1 MPVWDAEVE
10 IDEVLVRDLVAEQFP
25 DLDASTPRLL
35 GEGWDNAVWLIEE
48 RWAFRF
54 PRRQIAIPGVER
66 ELAVSPLLA
75 TLLPVPIPFP
85 TFVGKPS
92 DRYPWPFFGA
102 PLLHGRES
110 ADAGLSDEERI
121 ELGRALGRFLRAL
134 HASSTQSQVDPDE
147 SLPVDP
153 NRRADM
159 PARADIARTWLTELD
174 DLGWEPRGDVDALF
188 GAALELGPSTAR
200 AVVHGDLHARHVLV
214 HQGALSGVID
224 WGDVCRADPAIDL
237 VLVWSFLPPPA
248 REAFVLEYGPVSE
261 EQALRARML
270 AVSLCGALAV
280 YGRREGFPALERECL
295 AGIERALD
303 G

>member
-10 IDEVLVRDLVAEQFP
+10 IDEALVRSLVAEQFP
-25 DLDASTPRLL
+25 DLDSRTPRLL

-66 ELAVSPLLA
+66 ELAVSPRLA
-75 TLLPVPIPFP
+75 TLLPAPIPFP

-110 ADAGLSDEERI
+110 ADAGLSDEERV

-134 HASSTQSQVDPDE
+134 HAPATQAQVDPSDA
-147 SLPVDP
+147 LPLDP

-159 PARADIARTWLTELD
+159 SVRADVARTWLAELE
-174 DLGWEPRGDVDALF
+174 DLGWEPRGDVRTVFA
-188 GAALELGPSTAR
+188 AALELGPSTAR

-214 HQGALSGVID
+214 REGALSGVID

-237 VLVWSFLPPPA
+237 ALVWSFLPLPA
-248 REAFVLEYGPVSE
+248 REAF
-261 EQALRARML
+261 
-270 AVSLCGALAV
+270 
-280 YGRREGFPALERECL
+280 
-295 AGIERALD
+295 I
-303 G
+303 

>member
-10 IDEVLVRDLVAEQFP
+10 IDEALVQRLVGEQFP
-25 DLDASTPRLL
+25 DLDTSAPRLL

-66 ELAVSPLLA
+66 ELAVSPRLA

-85 TFVGKPS
+85 TFVGQPS

-110 ADAGLSDEERI
+110 ADADLADEDRI

-134 HASSTQSQVDPDE
+134 HAPATRMQVDPEDA
-147 SLPVDP
+147 LPVDP

-159 PARADIARTWLTELD
+159 PVRADIARTWLAELEV
-174 DLGWEPRGDVDALF
+174 LGWRPQGDIESLCAT
-188 GAALELGPSTAR
+188 AQELGPSVAR

-214 HQGALSGVID
+214 HRGALSGVID

-237 VLVWSFLPPPA
+237 MLVWSFLGEPA
-248 REAFVLEYGPVSE
+248 REAFIEEYGSVSE
-261 EQALRARML
+261 EASLRARLL
-270 AVSLCGALAV
+270 AVSVCGALAV
-280 YGRREGFPALERECL
+280 YGRREGFPTLERECL
-295 AGIERALD
+295 AGIERALAD
-303 G
+303 